1 MVSVDYT
8 IYYGELTTNADHAV
22 QSQEAIDLFR
32 DCLGLLPWVEY
43 LFDHQK
49 EIVVSIHLA
58 AHSLVYEVRF
68 EFHLEPE
75 EETMYY
81 LLHR

>member
-1 MVSVDYT
+1 MVSIDYT

-43 LFDHQK
+43 LFEHQK
-49 EIVVSIHLA
+49 EIVVSIHLEQL
-58 AHSLVYEVRF
+58 SLTYDVKI
-68 EFHLEPE
+68 EFYMEPE
-75 EETMYY
+75 DETMYY
-81 LLHR
+81 LIHR